1 MKITT
6 KKKYQAAAV
15 AETKIKNQNAAEET
29 KIKNQNAAEE
39 TTTQD
44 HAVQMIQK
52 DADADPITII
62 TDMTTITIM
71 HTW

>member
-6 KKKYQAAAV
+6 KKKFQAAAV
-15 AETKIKNQNAAEET
+15 AETKIKIQNAAV
-29 KIKNQNAAEE
+29 E

-52 DADADPITII
+52 DADADPTTII
-62 TDMTTITIM
+62 TDMTMITTM
-71 HTW
+71 HIW